1 MKYYKYYFSK
11 YYVFCFF
18 ALSCIM
24 ITLLMIGCGTL
35 KRGSLKTE
43 IDGKTAKVIN
53 GEIIGH
59 IDTIDE
65 HGNAVT
71 NIPENICAS
80 LEWQIGDLL
89 EVEFTKSR
97 QIVCQYV
104 KNYSDV
110 PVGDYLVRFNSDGIF
125 KIAINQGYLVDKL
138 KLEKSSKVIIRKVR

>member
-1 MKYYKYYFSK
+1 
-11 YYVFCFF
+11 
-18 ALSCIM
+18 M
-24 ITLLMIGCGTL
+24 IACGTL
-35 KRGSLKTE
+35 KRGRLKAK

-71 NIPENICAS
+71 NIPENLCAK

-89 EVEFTKSR
+89 EVEFIKSR

-125 KIAINQGYLVDKL
+125 KIAINQGYLADKL
-138 KLEKSSKVIIRKVR
+138 KLEKSSKLIIRKIR

>member
-1 MKYYKYYFSK
+1 MKYYKD
-11 YYVFCFF
+11 YVFCFF
-18 ALSCIM
+18 ALSCIT
-24 ITLLMIGCGTL
+24 ITLLMIACGTL
-35 KRGSLKTE
+35 KRGRLKAK

-71 NIPENICAS
+71 NIPENLCAK

-89 EVEFTKSR
+89 EVEFIKSR

-125 KIAINQGYLVDKL
+125 KIAINQGYLADKL
-138 KLEKSSKVIIRKVR
+138 KLEKSSKLIIRKIR